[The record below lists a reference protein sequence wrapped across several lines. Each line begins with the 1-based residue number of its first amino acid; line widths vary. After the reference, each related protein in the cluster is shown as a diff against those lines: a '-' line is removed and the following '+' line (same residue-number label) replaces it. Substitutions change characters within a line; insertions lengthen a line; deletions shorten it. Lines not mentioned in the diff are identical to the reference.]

1 MSLDFHREQEYL
13 VERIEPEEAYEDLLK
28 FPKYLEIETT
38 NACNARCPMCTIA
51 DWGPTAKPMTDSLF
65 AKIASEVSDHAKE
78 VKRVSLYRDGEPLM
92 DKKLA
97 SRVAM
102 VKEGGI
108 KNVHISTNVSLLTE
122 SKSRDLLHAGLDS
135 IILSIDSLNKEV
147 FETIR
152 VRLVLEEVL
161 ENALRFIDLRNK
173 IRPETRITV
182 RMINQEL
189 NRGEWPEYHAFWS
202 QRLSDNDRVYG
213 RTISNWG
220 GQLKGFKPIDKSYEP
235 NLPCVALWSL
245 LDIHCNGDVPLCNI
259 DFNNKYSNGS
269 VVTSSIEEL
278 WLSKVMAQ
286 RREWHLRRQ
295 KGLISLCKDCN
306 VWDEPTDGQG
316 ISAQYAE
323 QVELLT

>member
-1 MSLDFHREQEYL
+1 M
-13 VERIEPEEAYEDLLK
+13 K

-51 DWGPTAKPMTDSLF
+51 DGGPTAKPMTDSLF

-147 FETIR
+147 FET
-152 VRLVLEEVL
+152 
-161 ENALRFIDLRNK
+161 
-173 IRPETRITV
+173 P
-182 RMINQEL
+182 
-189 NRGEWPEYHAFWS
+189 
-202 QRLSDNDRVYG
+202 
-213 RTISNWG
+213 
-220 GQLKGFKPIDKSYEP
+220 KS
-235 NLPCVALWSL
+235 L
-245 LDIHCNGDVPLCNI
+245 
-259 DFNNKYSNGS
+259 
-269 VVTSSIEEL
+269 
-278 WLSKVMAQ
+278 
-286 RREWHLRRQ
+286 
-295 KGLISLCKDCN
+295 
-306 VWDEPTDGQG
+306 
-316 ISAQYAE
+316 
-323 QVELLT
+323 